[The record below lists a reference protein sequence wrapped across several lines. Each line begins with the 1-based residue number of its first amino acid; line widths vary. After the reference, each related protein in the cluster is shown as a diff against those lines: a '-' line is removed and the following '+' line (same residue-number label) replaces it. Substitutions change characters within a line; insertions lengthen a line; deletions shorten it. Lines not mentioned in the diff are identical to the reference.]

1 MKETIRIDMKQLE
14 NLGYE
19 LLDPTAVLAEL
30 ANEPQYTPTHVS
42 QLSATDLDKFD
53 TLSFAV
59 PSAPITNQV
68 AKPANS
74 VNWNEE
80 FRYLE
85 ASLSNG
91 CIWSF
96 DENKSEEVCLQ
107 TYRNLFNSALD
118 HLKQQQPSKSAEEVL
133 AEFDSWAGTP
143 LDILSPYGD
152 IDFNHN
158 IYEDAFEVSVPVSI
172 ISQNEEIIVKAN
184 MPWVKANQFKNMNT
198 LPSIDMKSVLSLLPV
213 RVNSQ
218 EVKVSFVNGEFR
230 LEAPRIE
237 TSSEP
242 TVRNA
247 KAH

>member
-1 MKETIRIDMKQLE
+1 MKETTMMDIKQLE

-19 LLDPTAVLAEL
+19 LLDTSAALGLSNVPWYPPAPVA
-30 ANEPQYTPTHVS
+30 
-42 QLSATDLDKFD
+42 QLSAKDLDSFD
-53 TLSFAV
+53 TLSFAI
-59 PSAPITNQV
+59 PFAPITGQT
-68 AKPANS
+68 AQPDNS
-74 VNWNEE
+74 INWNEE
-80 FRYLE
+80 FRHLE

-96 DENKSEEVCLQ
+96 DEDQSDEVCVQ
-107 TYRNLFNSALD
+107 TYQNLFNSALD
-118 HLKQQQPSKSAEEVL
+118 ILDQQKPSKSTEEIL

-184 MPWVKANQFKNMNT
+184 MPWVKAKHFSNMDT

-230 LEAPRIE
+230 LEAPRVE
-237 TSSEP
+237 TRSEP
-242 TVRNA
+242 TVPNA
-247 KAH
+247 KVN

>member
-1 MKETIRIDMKQLE
+1 MKETMKIDMRQLD

-19 LLDPTAVLAEL
+19 LLDPTAALAEL
-30 ANEPQYTPTHVS
+30 ANEPQYVPTPAP
-42 QLSATDLDKFD
+42 QLSAQDLDNFD

-59 PSAPITNQV
+59 PSAPITQV
-68 AKPANS
+68 TQPDNP

-96 DENKSEEVCLQ
+96 DEDQSDEVCVQ
-107 TYRNLFNSALD
+107 TYQTLFNSALD
-118 HLKQQQPSKSAEEVL
+118 ILNQQKPSKTTEEVL
-133 AEFDSWAGTP
+133 AEFDSWVGTP

-158 IYEDAFEVSVPVSI
+158 IYEDEFEVSIPVSI

-184 MPWVKANQFKNMNT
+184 MPWVKAKHFKNSDH

-230 LEAPRIE
+230 LEAPRVE
-237 TSSEP
+237 TGSEP
-242 TVRNA
+242 TARIV